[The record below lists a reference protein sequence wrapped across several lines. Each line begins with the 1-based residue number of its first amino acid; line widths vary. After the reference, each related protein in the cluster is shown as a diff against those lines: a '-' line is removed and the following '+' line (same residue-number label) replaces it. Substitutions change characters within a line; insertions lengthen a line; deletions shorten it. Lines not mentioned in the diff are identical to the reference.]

1 MGPSRLLPPIGRG
14 PSRPESET
22 SRLGSARNR
31 FRPSNGVPRSR
42 RRHQPRTVRVRAD
55 PGPVSVPPGC
65 HGRHA
70 VAPRPRLAAGD
81 RDEPGCRR
89 VEIAPGAAA
98 REGPRP
104 HARIA
109 GQGGRSRRGDLPLS
123 TQRLI
128 GLRMPEAAA
137 RDAPGGGSRPRRPS
151 SGRVDGRRQA
161 LGCGDGSGI
170 RVSDRMGRAEGM
182 AKAVRR
188 GSSAVVSGGRCG
200 RSPGGRPRHRP
211 VFGGSGR
218 RGVPQIRRGSHDNV
232 IAWPDFASLGE
243 DMVQEYGLFIGGK
256 WRKSDGKRFE
266 THNPG
271 TGETLATFPLATKD
285 ELSQAGHP
293 AEEALDKWEKTPAPR
308 RGELLLEA
316 ARIFRRKK
324 EDLARTVTTEMGKV
338 IAEGR
343 GDVQEVI
350 DFYEYAAGEG
360 RRMFGETVP
369 SELPNKMC
377 LTVRQPIGLVGLI
390 TPWNFPMAIPAW
402 KSGAALIAGCSFVLK
417 PSSLTPLC
425 AARFVEVLDEAGFPP
440 GVVNMLTGTGSVV
453 GDGLVSHPD
462 IRAISFTGG
471 VETGKHVYESAAK
484 KMIKVGLELGGKN
497 PILALDD
504 ADIDLLMD
512 GVLFGAFGTAGQ
524 RCTAASRLIVHRKIY
539 RGVVGELVERTKKL
553 RGGNPIDEKT
563 DMGPVASLDQE
574 KKVLDYIEIGRKEG
588 DHLLTGGQKLKG
600 GGNHRGLFIAP
611 TIFEV
616 ARMESLDQAEIL

>member
-1 MGPSRLLPPIGRG
+1 
-14 PSRPESET
+14 
-22 SRLGSARNR
+22 
-31 FRPSNGVPRSR
+31 
-42 RRHQPRTVRVRAD
+42 
-55 PGPVSVPPGC
+55 
-65 HGRHA
+65 
-70 VAPRPRLAAGD
+70 
-81 RDEPGCRR
+81 
-89 VEIAPGAAA
+89 
-98 REGPRP
+98 
-104 HARIA
+104 
-109 GQGGRSRRGDLPLS
+109 
-123 TQRLI
+123 
-128 GLRMPEAAA
+128 
-137 RDAPGGGSRPRRPS
+137 
-151 SGRVDGRRQA
+151 
-161 LGCGDGSGI
+161 
-170 RVSDRMGRAEGM
+170 
-182 AKAVRR
+182 
-188 GSSAVVSGGRCG
+188 
-200 RSPGGRPRHRP
+200 
-211 VFGGSGR
+211 
-218 RGVPQIRRGSHDNV
+218 
-232 IAWPDFASLGE
+232 
-243 DMVQEYGLFIGGK
+243 MVQEYGLFIAGK
-256 WRKSDGKRFE
+256 WRKSEGKRFE
-266 THNPG
+266 TRNPA
-271 TGETLATFPLATKD
+271 TGEVLATFPNATV
-285 ELSQAGHP
+285 
-293 AEEALDKWEKTPAPR
+293 EEMGEAVHSAKAAFEKWRNTPAPR

-377 LTVRQPIGLVGLI
+377 LTVRQPIGPVGLI

-539 RGVVGELVERTKKL
+539 REVVDELVERTKKL
-553 RGGNPIDEKT
+553 RVGNPIDEKT

-600 GGNHRGLFIAP
+600 GGYDRGFFIAP

-616 ARMESLDQAEIL
+616 DRKKRLAQEEIFGPVLSVLKAEDYEDAVAIANSVKYGLSSSIYTNDLRWAFRAMNDLEAGITYVNAPPIGAEVQLPFGGTKETGPTDTREAGTTALEEFTHWKTIYVDYSGRLQKAQIDTEKLVGG